1 MINYHNRL
9 EVKIHPASQGGEIFK
24 ITPDD
29 NFFGQ
34 GVIAGNN
41 DYNFGSNIH
50 LVMREGLNLDQ
61 RRVYDQPFIHHYQ
74 EMNGDIKFVSA
85 YNNIPIDYAV
95 PETVLNMI
103 IRYGILE
110 HESRLDWN

>member
-1 MINYHNRL
+1 MNYQNRL

-50 LVMREGLNLDQ
+50 LAMREGLNLDQ
-61 RRVYDQPFIHHYQ
+61 SRVYDQPF
-74 EMNGDIKFVSA
+74 
-85 YNNIPIDYAV
+85 YASL
-95 PETVLNMI
+95 PGNEW
-103 IRYGILE
+103 R
-110 HESRLDWN
+110 HEIYLCI